1 MKVGD
6 MVKAIDGE
14 IKGMLGVVTKIQR
27 LDPAVLGGSDCADI
41 FWNDGDHQSFVSTK
55 YLEVVSK

>member
-6 MVKAIDGE
+6 MVRAIDGE
-14 IKGMLGVVTKIQR
+14 IQGMLGIVTKIQR
-27 LDPAVLGGSDCADI
+27 LDPAVQGGSDCADV